1 MDEFTSKLVFSICK
15 TKMKNWAGEHGYTC
29 RDEDLCK
36 KDCTYFYIFNIDYPA
51 IDCRI
56 SLCREKYWTS
66 KNRQW
71 YVSVNFGGCDHYS
84 YKLTKRNI
92 SGFIK
97 NMEAR
102 LKEAMER
109 FR

>member
-15 TKMKNWAGEHGYTC
+15 TKMKNWADEHGYTC

-36 KDCTYFYIFNIDYPA
+36 KDCTYLYIFNIDYPA

-56 SLCREKYWTS
+56 SLGTKMSNSR
-66 KNRQW
+66 NRQQW
-71 YVSVNFGGCDHYS
+71 YVSVNFGGCNYYS

-92 SGFIK
+92 PGFIK
-97 NMEAR
+97 RMEAKF
-102 LKEAMER
+102 KEAMER